1 MSFCLTNHSETIS
14 DKLITLIEDITD
26 ENNKDK
32 YNGIF
37 LWVLHELYNY
47 INKNKNLDLNYDLY
61 LNYSFIC
68 EWY

>member
-1 MSFCLTNHSETIS
+1 MKKQYSDDTKEQLKGMSFCLTNHSETIS

-37 LWVLHELYNY
+37 L
-47 INKNKNLDLNYDLY
+47 
-61 LNYSFIC
+61 
-68 EWY
+68 